1 MPHSY
6 VAYIDESGDDGLG
19 NFREPGRRGGSSRW
33 LVLSACVFRQVYT
46 LEAVRWRDSISDKFV
61 NKKSRT
67 LHFMDL
73 NHGQR
78 TVAAQMIA
86 KLPLRIISVMAAKPP
101 IPVGVYS
108 ARNQLY
114 FYMARYLVERISWL
128 CRDHRPQVP
137 EGDGRVQITFSRR
150 GGMSYESFRAYL
162 AHLKDQ
168 PDAGIKIHWPVIDIE
183 AVDAQDH
190 KKSASLQL
198 VDAVASSFAAAVE
211 PDFYGNCELRYAEL
225 LRPVTYHRNGN
236 YLSYGVKV
244 VPRYQDCGL
253 DAQQT
258 KFIELFK

>member
-1 MPHSY
+1 MSHSY
-6 VAYIDESGDDGLG
+6 AAYIDESGDDGIG
-19 NFREPGRRGGSSRW
+19 NFREPGRRGGSSHW
-33 LVLSACVFRQVYT
+33 LVLSACVYRQVYT
-46 LEAVRWRDSISDKFV
+46 LEAVRWRDSISEKFV

-67 LHFMDL
+67 LHFMEL

-78 TVAAQMIA
+78 TVAAQTIA
-86 KLPLRIISVMAAKPP
+86 TLPLRTVSVIAAKPP
-101 IPVGVYS
+101 IPDGVYS

-128 CRDHRPQVP
+128 CRDLRPQVP

-150 GGMSYESFRAYL
+150 GGMSYENFRAYL

-168 PDAGIKIHWPVIDIE
+168 PDAGVQIHWPVIDIE
-183 AVDAQDH
+183 AVDALDN
-190 KKSASLQL
+190 KKSASLQI

-225 LRPVTYHRNGN
+225 LRPVTYHRKGN
-236 YLSYGVKV
+236 YLSYGVKL
-244 VPRYQDCGL
+244 VPKYQDCAL
-253 DAQQT
+253 NAQQL